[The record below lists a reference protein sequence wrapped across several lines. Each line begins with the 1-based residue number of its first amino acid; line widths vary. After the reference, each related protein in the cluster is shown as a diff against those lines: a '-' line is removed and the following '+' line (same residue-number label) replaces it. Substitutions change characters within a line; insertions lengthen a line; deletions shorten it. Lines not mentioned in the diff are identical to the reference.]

1 MDERNELDLQAE
13 LLSFH
18 EAERFP
24 SVSLDSSDCSVT
36 FSLHFQRLG
45 KSLAPVGLE
54 PVGLQDLLKLGAQ
67 TT

>member
-45 KSLAPVGLE
+45 KVW
-54 PVGLQDLLKLGAQ
+54 LQWAWNQWVSK
-67 TT
+67 TY